1 MFFFRLSLKLTGNLG
16 LYNIYKTSGDKD
28 KDKFD
33 RKKLL
38 YNTCDK
44 DKARVAVDGIGNT
57 DSNEKETD

>member
-1 MFFFRLSLKLTGNLG
+1 MFFGFSSKLTGNLG
-16 LYNIYKTSGDKD
+16 MYNIDKTSGDKD